1 MVRNTAREIAVHLSY
16 ELSFTDKTAE
26 ELLGQRLTAAAFAEL
41 AEEEDLY
48 REAPNAKQTAYI
60 RRLVQGVDEH
70 GAELDGYIEKYAKGW
85 KFSRI
90 PLVASAI
97 MRVAM
102 YEVLYMP
109 DVPNA
114 AAINEAVELAKRYG
128 QDNSGSFVNA
138 VLAKFLSPGQG
149 EKQ

>member
-1 MVRNTAREIAVHLSY
+1 MVRNTAREIAVHLSD
-16 ELSFTDKTAE
+16 EVSFTDKTAE
-26 ELLGQRLTAAAFAEL
+26 ELLDQRLTAAAFAEL

-48 REAPNAKQTAYI
+48 REVPNAKQTAYI

-114 AAINEAVELAKRYG
+114 AAINEAVEIAKKYETPETVKFING
-128 QDNSGSFVNA
+128 ILGSFSRQE
-138 VLAKFLSPGQG
+138 LS
-149 EKQ
+149 E